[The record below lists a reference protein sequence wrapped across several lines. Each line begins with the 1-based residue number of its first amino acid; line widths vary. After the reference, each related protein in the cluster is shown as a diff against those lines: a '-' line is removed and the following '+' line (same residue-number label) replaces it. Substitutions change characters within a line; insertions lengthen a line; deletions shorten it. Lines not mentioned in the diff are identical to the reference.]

1 VIKPLRA
8 AFSISANEKKP
19 SKKRREEIHRES
31 PPALVSSCVGGFFA
45 ELFQLDQEHL
55 EGLVGQVLGKVAS
68 ARQPH
73 RLARLAAVLFGFAVG
88 KCEA

>member
-1 VIKPLRA
+1 MLLPRCFQV
-8 AFSISANEKKP
+8 
-19 SKKRREEIHRES
+19 
-31 PPALVSSCVGGFFA
+31 VSVDFA

-73 RLARLAAVLFGFAVG
+73 RLTRLEAVLFGFAVG

>member
-1 VIKPLRA
+1 MLLPRCFQV
-8 AFSISANEKKP
+8 
-19 SKKRREEIHRES
+19 
-31 PPALVSSCVGGFFA
+31 VSVDFA

-73 RLARLAAVLFGFAVG
+73 L
-88 KCEA
+88 